1 LEPVVVISILAVLV
15 LLILVIG
22 TPIKALKYVGQGCI
36 KLLIGALLLFF
47 LNTIGS
53 QFGIHLPI
61 NLATSAVS
69 GFLGI
74 PGVAALVVI
83 EMWVF

>member
-1 LEPVVVISILAVLV
+1 MEPVVVISILAVLV